1 MTLLKAD
8 GLTKSFYNGVLE
20 TVVLKGIDLA
30 LEPGEMVALQ
40 GPSGSGKSTL
50 LNILG
55 LLMQPTGGTL
65 SFMDD
70 RVSGLSEK
78 QLSGIRNRH
87 FGFVFQF
94 HNLLPDFT
102 AVENVAFPAAAPA
115 GGLSKA
121 MRKRAKS
128 LLERVDLSDRLD
140 YAANRLSGGQK
151 QRVAVARALMNRPQL
166 VFADEPTGSLDQ
178 ENGARV
184 MQLLREINREDKTTF
199 LISTHDPDIAAICD
213 RQINV
218 VDGRIA

>member
-1 MTLLKAD
+1 MRLLEAD
-8 GLTKSFYNGVLE
+8 GLTKSFFNGDLE
-20 TVVLKGIDLA
+20 TVVLKRIDLI

-55 LLMQPTGGTL
+55 LLMQPTDGTL
-65 SFMDD
+65 SFMGE

-78 QLSGIRNRH
+78 QLSAIRNRH

-115 GGLSKA
+115 GGISKA
-121 MRKRAKS
+121 LRERAKS

-178 ENGARV
+178 ENGTKV

>member
-1 MTLLKAD
+1 MTLLEAD
-8 GLTKSFYNGVLE
+8 GLTKSFYNGDLE
-20 TVVLKGIDLA
+20 TVVLKGIDLT

-65 SFMDD
+65 SLMGE
-70 RVSGLSEK
+70 RVSGLSER
-78 QLSGIRNRH
+78 QLSAIRNRH

-115 GGLSKA
+115 GGISKV
-121 MRKRAKS
+121 MRERAKS

-184 MQLLREINREDKTTF
+184 MHLLHEINREDKTTF

>member
-1 MTLLKAD
+1 MRLLEAD
-8 GLTKSFYNGVLE
+8 GLTKSFFNGDLE
-20 TVVLKGIDLA
+20 TVVLKGIDLI

-55 LLMQPTGGTL
+55 LLMQPTDGTL
-65 SFMDD
+65 SFMGE

-78 QLSGIRNRH
+78 QLSAIRNRH

-115 GGLSKA
+115 GGISKA
-121 MRKRAKS
+121 LRERAKS

-178 ENGARV
+178 ENGTKV

>member
-8 GLTKSFYNGVLE
+8 GLTKSFYNGDLE

-65 SFMDD
+65 SFIGD

-78 QLSGIRNRH
+78 QLSAIRNRH

-115 GGLSKA
+115 GGISKA
-121 MRKRAKS
+121 MRERAKS